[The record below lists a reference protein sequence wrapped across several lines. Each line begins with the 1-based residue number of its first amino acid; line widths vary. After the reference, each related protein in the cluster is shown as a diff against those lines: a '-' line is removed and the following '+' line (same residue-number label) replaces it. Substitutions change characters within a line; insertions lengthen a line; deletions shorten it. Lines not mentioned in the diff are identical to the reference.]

1 MHHPV
6 VPTPK
11 VVNVFDDGQPTDIAT
26 PFDLARIQAQYIP
39 LVHGKQFTSKVPPG
53 VNHICYVITGEGSLT
68 KDNKSAPLRVDD
80 CFSFAAVNDLERSYT
95 VDAKESDVGLLVIS
109 DTPHAM
115 PVVLKKEPP
124 AFPKIVNAHSV
135 SVWRSN
141 AGIDTTKSAKLT
153 KETDIADLPTIPW
166 HLNIERIPPGTQSSN
181 AHAHSAEDEF
191 ALILSGE
198 ARYWFQGATPEKILK
213 SGDVVGWKA
222 GTGIAHT
229 LLNDAQNEQGEGEDL
244 VFLCWGEDRPD
255 EDKVFYAAAS
265 PPWWTPEV
273 RWMDRPVHGQG
284 NASPFPAFPR
294 PDGKPFPEEPKAG
307 AQGSW

>member
-11 VVNVFDDGQPTDIAT
+11 VVNIFEDGKPIDIAT

-39 LVHGKQFTSKVPPG
+39 LFQGKQFTSKVLPG
-53 VNHICYVITGEGSLT
+53 VNQICYVITGEGSLT

-80 CFSFAAVNDLERSYT
+80 CFSFAAAKDVERTYT
-95 VDAKESDVGLLVIS
+95 VDAKESDMGLLVIS
-109 DTPHAM
+109 DTPHVM
-115 PVVLKKEPP
+115 PVVLTKEPP
-124 AFPKIVNAHSV
+124 AFPKIINAPSV
-135 SVWRSN
+135 SVWRGT
-141 AGIDTTKSAKLT
+141 AIDTTKSAKLT
-153 KETDIADLPTIPW
+153 KETDIADLPSIPW
-166 HLNIERIPPGTQSSN
+166 HLNIERIPSRHPVIQRTCP
-181 AHAHSAEDEF
+181 F
-191 ALILSGE
+191 C
-198 ARYWFQGATPEKILK
+198 RRRGATPEKILK

-229 LLNDAQNEQGEGEDL
+229 LLNDAQNEQGDGEDL

-265 PPWWTPEV
+265 PSWWKPEV
-273 RWMDRPVHGQG
+273 RWMERPVHGQG
-284 NASPFPAFPR
+284 HAPPFPVFPR